1 MMPGIGWIALTG
13 VVLTISLALLISATR
28 RLRSRADLGPE
39 AALAW
44 ARQGGVLVDVRS
56 PLERRWSAVPGS
68 VHAPWRQV
76 VAALQ
81 AQGIG
86 PHQPVL
92 LYCMAGP
99 RARHAANR
107 LRAAGYL
114 TVLELAGGHR
124 SLMRRAGASHL
135 QP

>member
-1 MMPGIGWIALTG
+1 MMPGIGWMVLMGVGLVIGLGLVIA
-13 VVLTISLALLISATR
+13 VAR

-56 PLERRWSAVPGS
+56 PLERRWSAVPNS

-86 PHQPVL
+86 PSRPVL

-99 RARHAANR
+99 RARYAANR

-124 SLMRRAGASHL
+124 ALMRRARASHP